1 MYNITHL
8 FVCSADLSLWE
19 PAQLHIR
26 LHFEYLK
33 ECFSFFILSS
43 GSRFLCLAGFSSII
57 YMFDLIY

>member
-19 PAQLHIR
+19 PAQLIYVCTLSISKNAFH
-26 LHFEYLK
+26 
-33 ECFSFFILSS
+33 FSFFLS
-43 GSRFLCLAGFSSII
+43 GSKFFCSAGFSSII